1 MQESLIKRLPEEVI
15 NNIIPYTYSLQPKE
29 LLLDIRSFSS
39 DFQMVMDCYYIHYNE
54 RILLHDLHVYC
65 TNNFISFNNAD
76 YLVIPNEYLIGNIF
90 QASLFINNRLYN
102 NHTSTEIRNKVR
114 LIWGLLGPIHR
125 TRFINKYI
133 LVDEIVL

>member
-15 NNIIPYTYSLQPKE
+15 NIIIPYTYNLQPKE

-65 TNNFISFNNAD
+65 TNNFILFNNAD

-114 LIWGLLGPIHR
+114 LIWGMLGPIHR

-133 LVDEIVL
+133 LVDEIEL